1 MIPPD
6 TPFPNPTRVRWG
18 PHGWRA
24 RAGSGGHTPGEYGG
38 ELARGMLPHTSCHI
52 PPEAGYHRGGRAVL
66 ITAHGVPWSLLSPGY
81 IYTYNNVSVG
91 RGSSPAGP
99 NLAYLQN
106 WGYK

>member
-6 TPFPNPTRVRWG
+6 TPLPNHTRVRWG

-24 RAGSGGHTPGEYGG
+24 RAGSGGHTPGEYVG

-52 PPEAGYHRGGRAVL
+52 PPEAGSLRRGQAMLMIPDDRGW
-66 ITAHGVPWSLLSPGY
+66 GSLSPGY
-81 IYTYNNVSVG
+81 IYTYNNISVG